1 MKTYLCLAIIACMS
15 LPLSLSANSVVL
27 TATLHNN
34 WVCGNGV
41 KEPGEQ
47 CDGADFG
54 GSLCSTSGFTGGS
67 LSCSVSCQLVF
78 SSCTTDADNAAVAY
92 FPATGDTFTFS
103 NGDLTNDTTTIVVPP
118 LADPDP
124 LTFEAF
130 PYPPADIEP
139 VEPAP
144 EGTDFAAKVYSFYFV
159 SADGEVLHEL
169 NAPVTVTMPYA
180 DQDISSLDES
190 TLRPYRKESGDPDWQ
205 EIPGATVNAAD
216 NTVTFQTSH
225 FSLFTIFGRPKAAV
239 QEETSQSSAVIGGSG
254 GATVAGSNVTIRGRA
269 SAGSTVRLLKDSQA
283 LASVL
288 VGADGAFSFTLK
300 SVVPGYYTF
309 GLISEKPDGTR
320 TPLRTFSSTLS
331 AGKDADFGNISIE
344 SLLQGELPLPP
355 AAPAST
361 PTGDVNADGRVDLVD
376 FSIMAYWYGRP
387 HPPALVDLNADGKV
401 DLVDFSIIAYHWTG

>member
-130 PYPPADIEP
+130 PYPPAAIEP
-139 VEPAP
+139 VSPAP
-144 EGTDFAAKVYSFYFV
+144 EGTDFAAKV
-159 SADGEVLHEL
+159 
-169 NAPVTVTMPYA
+169 
-180 DQDISSLDES
+180 
-190 TLRPYRKESGDPDWQ
+190 
-205 EIPGATVNAAD
+205 
-216 NTVTFQTSH
+216 
-225 FSLFTIFGRPKAAV
+225 
-239 QEETSQSSAVIGGSG
+239 
-254 GATVAGSNVTIRGRA
+254 
-269 SAGSTVRLLKDSQA
+269 
-283 LASVL
+283 
-288 VGADGAFSFTLK
+288 
-300 SVVPGYYTF
+300 
-309 GLISEKPDGTR
+309 
-320 TPLRTFSSTLS
+320 
-331 AGKDADFGNISIE
+331 
-344 SLLQGELPLPP
+344 
-355 AAPAST
+355 
-361 PTGDVNADGRVDLVD
+361 
-376 FSIMAYWYGRP
+376 
-387 HPPALVDLNADGKV
+387 
-401 DLVDFSIIAYHWTG
+401 